1 MKQLPVASDR
11 LPVVQATPSSFSYQ
25 KVVHSHHNKKG
36 LPIWQALNCEPKIR
50 TAVER
55 ALRRGYGARL
65 DCYGLTFCDNAVDV
79 LVV

>member
-1 MKQLPVASDR
+1 MA
-11 LPVVQATPSSFSYQ
+11 
-25 KVVHSHHNKKG
+25 G
-36 LPIWQALNCEPKIR
+36 LELR
-50 TAVER
+50 TRNQIAVER